1 MLRIIEYLRLLG
13 LRPLE
18 LLKSFDKTMSFEL
31 PRQDF
36 VEQIKV
42 FYFVYMLEHYYETM
56 PCYYVFTVRLYGIL
70 VLIGLRKYC
79 S

>member
-18 LLKSFDKTMSFEL
+18 LLKSFDKTTSFEL
-31 PRQDF
+31 PRKDF

-42 FYFVYMLEHYYETM
+42 DS
-56 PCYYVFTVRLYGIL
+56 
-70 VLIGLRKYC
+70 LI
-79 S
+79 SPS